1 MLVILLCIVLLL
13 CIAHMN
19 QAFYILDSDLC
30 SYIKQPW
37 PRSQVQVF
45 PALSHE
51 EVRHVLG
58 EVEYLTNELGWSN
71 SRHKNYPTVDVEIA
85 NNWSRATLR
94 VVNRVVSEC
103 KKRIAWRFWVDPS
116 KVMLKEAFVVKYS
129 MDGQRELNFHQDG
142 NEFSFIIGL
151 NDQFTGGGTHVKATK
166 TTYRL
171 QVGEAMLFDAQS
183 WHAGLPITSGTRYIL
198 TGFMYY
204 KHPDFCE
211 SQDEEDLFNYE
222 I

>member
-1 MLVILLCIVLLL
+1 MLVILLCVALFL

-19 QAFYILDSDLC
+19 KAFYIPDREVC
-30 SYIKQPW
+30 AYVQQRW

-51 EVRHVLG
+51 EVKHILG
-58 EVEYLTNELGWSN
+58 EVNLVTDENGWS
-71 SRHKNYPTVDVEIA
+71 SARHKNYPTVDVEIM

-94 VVNRVVSEC
+94 VLNRVVGEC
-103 KKRIAWRFWVDPS
+103 QKRIARRFWVDPA
-116 KVMLKEAFVVKYS
+116 KVLLREAFVVKYS
-129 MDGQRELNFHQDG
+129 LDGQKGLNYHQDG

-151 NDQFTGGGTHVKATK
+151 NDNFAGGGTHVKATDK
-166 TTYRL
+166 TYHL
-171 QVGEAMLFDAQS
+171 QVGEAMLFDGQS

-198 TGFMYY
+198 TGFMCY
-204 KHPDFCE
+204 KHADFCE
-211 SQDEEDLFNYE
+211 SEDGEDLFNYE